1 MKADVIQFSYWNA
14 ELRKIALWIERET
27 GVEWTITSP
36 YRMDDLGCHGQLPL
50 RAFDLRIRL
59 ESMGEVLADHINK
72 YWQYDPTR
80 TQKKCALLHG
90 EGANLHLHIQVHP
103 NTKRLLP

>member
-14 ELRKIALWIERET
+14 ELRKLALWIERET

-36 YRMDDLGCHGQLPL
+36 YRIDDLGVHGQLPL
-50 RAFDLRIRL
+50 RGFDLRVKL
-59 ESMGEVLADHINK
+59 KSMGVAVANHINTH
-72 YWQYDPTR
+72 WQYDPSR
-80 TQKKCALLHG
+80 TTLKVALLHG